1 MSKKRKKN
9 GFTTIELITT
19 FGLVMTIAILLFE
32 LVVSLKETYVNVAMR
47 SLLLNKQAIMEQKIY
62 DDFLYRTM
70 TKVSNCG
77 TNCLVFTYNDNS
89 EVTLKVDVDNKLFS
103 YGDYV
108 TKLDENSKFT
118 NIEMTT
124 KTISGVENGKNDS
137 MLIIK
142 IPIENK
148 LFDESYGVNVLYQYN
163 SSEVN
168 VSI

>member
-1 MSKKRKKN
+1 M
-9 GFTTIELITT
+9 F
-19 FGLVMTIAILLFE
+19 
-32 LVVSLKETYVNVAMR
+32 
-47 SLLLNKQAIMEQKIY
+47 
-62 DDFLYRTM
+62 DYRNIIIRT
-70 TKVSNCG
+70 VR
-77 TNCLVFTYNDNS
+77 LFTYNDNS

-148 LFDESYGVNVLYQYN
+148 LFDESYGVNDLYQYN